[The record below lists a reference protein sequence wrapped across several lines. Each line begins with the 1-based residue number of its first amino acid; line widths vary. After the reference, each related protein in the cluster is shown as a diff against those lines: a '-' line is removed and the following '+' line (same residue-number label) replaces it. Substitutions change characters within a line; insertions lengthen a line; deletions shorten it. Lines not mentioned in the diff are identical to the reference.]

1 MQHMRHRTLELLQ
14 ELLSPVQV
22 PVRLGHFIG
31 RLPQLLSNIPVLD
44 GDLIGP
50 FAEFR
55 SVFTV
60 MLQPVS
66 QKAVELTSR
75 IVHRFFTLF
84 RLFQ

>member
-1 MQHMRHRTLELLQ
+1 
-14 ELLSPVQV
+14 
-22 PVRLGHFIG
+22 
-31 RLPQLLSNIPVLD
+31 
-44 GDLIGP
+44 
-50 FAEFR
+50 
-55 SVFTV
+55 VFTV